1 MQSLA
6 PTPAAPRTAPAL
18 RPLVFVANPGS
29 AGADAGRLQAAVA
42 ALRAEGVPLQVL
54 QAASGAEIPEL
65 ARRAA
70 RLAAREQGALIA
82 VGGDGT
88 LNAVASAALD
98 SGCPMGVLP
107 QGTFNY
113 FARTH
118 ALPDDPQEAARIW
131 RAGHLEPVQ
140 VGAVNGRPFLVNA
153 SLGIYPDILKAR
165 EADSAAYGRSRIVA
179 LWSAARTAL
188 RVRRVLRLT
197 LDDGVRRETVR
208 ATLLFIGNNR
218 LQMEN
223 LGLPLADD
231 VGAQRLAAIRVAPV
245 GLAAM
250 LKLLLRGA
258 VGRLAAADEVS
269 SSAFEQ
275 LTIAPA
281 RRFSRRSL
289 PVACDGEVTRMATP
303 LRISVLERRL
313 WLLCPPPA

>member
-1 MQSLA
+1 MQSFA
-6 PTPAAPRTAPAL
+6 PNPEAPHTAPAL
-18 RPLVFVANPGS
+18 RPLVLVANPAS
-29 AGADAGRLQAAVA
+29 AGADAERLQAAVA
-42 ALRAEGVPLQVL
+42 ALRADGVPLQVL
-54 QAASGAEIPEL
+54 QAQSGTEIPAL
-65 ARRAA
+65 AQRAA
-70 RLAAREQGALIA
+70 RLASREQGALIA

-88 LNAVASAALD
+88 INAVACAALD

-118 ALPDDPQEAARIW
+118 ALPDDPQEAARVW
-131 RAGHLEPVQ
+131 RAGHLKPVQ

-165 EADSAAYGRSRIVA
+165 EADSAAYGRSRLVA

-188 RVRRVLRLT
+188 SVRRVMRLT
-197 LDDGVRRETVR
+197 LDDGLRRETVR

-218 LQMEN
+218 LQIES

-231 VGAQRLAAIRVAPV
+231 VGEQRLAAIRMAPV
-245 GLAAM
+245 SVPAM

-258 VGRLAAADEVS
+258 VGRLAAADELS

-275 LTIAPA
+275 LTIVPA
-281 RRFSRRSL
+281 RRFSPRQL
-289 PVACDGEVTRMATP
+289 PVACDGEVARMAAP
-303 LRISVLERRL
+303 LRVSVLDSRL
-313 WLLCPPPA
+313 SLLCPQPA